1 MNTSSFNY
9 LFGID
14 GNFTV
19 KMEEMNRA
27 TGEFTAEV
35 QKTQSW
41 VDRIVGLAGKIDI
54 FSNGI
59 ERTAEAFSAFGQ
71 GGIALNTSMTDLQ
84 AVTGVTGEGLRQIE
98 GYARETA
105 KAFGI
110 DAAGAVESYKL
121 ILGQLS
127 PELAKSPVALKA
139 MGEHVATLSKLMGG
153 DATAVG
159 GKSPL
164 NEEDWVSAQ
173 TQSLWLENRLM
184 ELHKADIASAL
195 SGKDA

>member
-1 MNTSSFNY
+1 MNTTSFNY

-27 TGEFTAEV
+27 TGEFTAQV
-35 QKTQSW
+35 QKSQNTFE
-41 VDRIVGLAGKIDI
+41 RIIGLAGKIDI
-54 FSNGI
+54 LSDGI
-59 ERTAEAFSAFGQ
+59 IKGAQAIASFGQ
-71 GGIALNTSMTDLQ
+71 GGIALNTTLTDLQ

-139 MGEHVATLSKLMGG
+139 MGEHVAILSKLMGG

-164 NEEDWVSAQ
+164 NEEDWVSALP
-173 TQSLWLENRLM
+173 QSLWLENRLI
-184 ELHKADIASAL
+184 ELHKAAIASAL